1 MNLFRGRVVFDQ
13 AFPYPLNLGNDQHE
27 TLNMVMKSL
36 KQYLEEVNDPFKN
49 DETASIPMEQ
59 LKQFADLG
67 AFGILVPESYE
78 GGGMD
83 NTQMARLAEEI
94 GKHDLGLGVVLG
106 KKFINFNKSLF
117 MRTFFDRI

>member
-13 AFPYPLNLGNDQHE
+13 AFPYPLNLNEDQRE
-27 TLNMVMKSL
+27 TLNMVMGPV

-59 LKQFADLG
+59 LKKFADLG
-67 AFGILVPESYE
+67 AFGALVPEKYE
-78 GGGMD
+78 GGNMNNSQLG
-83 NTQMARLAEEI
+83 RIAEEI

-106 KKFINFNKSLF
+106 KKFINFC
-117 MRTFFDRI
+117 